1 MPVVKLSSKN
11 QIVLPREAREAMHV
25 KGKDELLV
33 VVKEG
38 ITLIMAKPDS
48 YRCALSGLG
57 KGVYRKKYLEEE
69 RRSWQKTRC

>member
-1 MPVVKLSSKN
+1 MN
-11 QIVLPREAREAMHV
+11 V

-33 VVKEG
+33 VVKDG
-38 ITLIMAKPDS
+38 IALIMAKPES

-57 KGVYRKKYLEEE
+57 KGVYEKKYLREE